1 MKRNV
6 YKLLNEQFNI
16 GNMDLN
22 NKHNR
27 NMNIYNKNIIDP
39 QKIYNNIINGL
50 GANEYEIKS
59 LNDYT
64 AVTVAR
70 SEEDLQ
76 NIVNYYSKSYPY
88 ESLNWLDVSGIDDMH
103 NLFSRYDE
111 NYLDIKD
118 IIYNGDISQW
128 DVSNVRNMRCMFEF
142 SIFTGNIYNWDVSNV
157 TDMSCMFYD
166 ADFNGNI
173 SRWDVS
179 SVITMN
185 EMFAYSRFNSDISGW
200 DVINVKYYSY
210 IFNKCDIKEE
220 YIPKRFRKN
229 KFFKF

>member
-50 GANEYEIKS
+50 AADEYEIKS

-64 AVTVAR
+64 AVTVAK

-88 ESLNWLDVSGIDDMH
+88 ESLNWLDVSEIDDMH

-118 IIYNGDISQW
+118 IIYNGDIS
-128 DVSNVRNMRCMFEF
+128 
-142 SIFTGNIYNWDVSNV
+142 
-157 TDMSCMFYD
+157 
-166 ADFNGNI
+166 
-173 SRWDVS
+173 
-179 SVITMN
+179 
-185 EMFAYSRFNSDISGW
+185 
-200 DVINVKYYSY
+200 
-210 IFNKCDIKEE
+210 
-220 YIPKRFRKN
+220 
-229 KFFKF
+229 